1 MHRTTTREREPMPQS
16 LSFDRNV
23 DDLIEPVVSKLA
35 ARPAIV
41 IAIAIAA
48 TVGATLLDR
57 ATGTQ
62 LSLAALYLG
71 PVAIIAW
78 FFGRTP
84 GRIWCVVVA
93 GASALAESTTPQVDL
108 SQAIV
113 IWNATA
119 VLMLSWV
126 VVEVVTRLHRAI
138 VTERDLARTDALTG
152 VANTRAFKELAAT
165 ELERARRYGRTFT
178 LATLDLDNF
187 KAVNDTLGHA
197 AGDRLIHDVGQAI
210 RRRLR
215 RVDIVARIGGD
226 EFVVLLPETTAA
238 AAAVALGH
246 VQESLQKVA
255 EGYGPVVRASYGSVT
270 FVSPPGTVEEMLQLA
285 DVAMYQAKNA
295 GGDRIE
301 SLTISREQKHAEI
314 PPDGGPDA

>member
-1 MHRTTTREREPMPQS
+1 MAQS
-16 LSFDRNV
+16 LSLDRNI
-23 DDLIEPVVSKLA
+23 DELIRPVV
-35 ARPAIV
+35 ARLVASPAIV
-41 IAIAIAA
+41 IVLALAA

-57 ATGTQ
+57 ASGTQ

-71 PVAIIAW
+71 PVALIAW

-84 GRIWCVVVA
+84 GRLWCVVVVA
-93 GASALAESTTPQVDL
+93 ASALAEATTPQTDIPHT
-108 SQAIV
+108 IV
-113 IWNATA
+113 AWNATA
-119 VLMLSWV
+119 VLMLSLV
-126 VVEVVTRLHRAI
+126 VVEVLARLHRAI
-138 VTERDLARTDALTG
+138 ETERDLARTDALTG
-152 VANTRAFKELAAT
+152 VANTRAFKELAAA

-187 KAVNDTLGHA
+187 KSVNDTLGHA

-238 AAAVALGH
+238 SAAIALAH
-246 VQESLQKVA
+246 VQESLQTVA
-255 EGYGPVVRASYGSVT
+255 GGYGPEVRASFGSVT
-270 FVSPPGTVEEMLQLA
+270 FVSAPGTVEEMLQLA
-285 DVAMYQAKNA
+285 DVAMYQAKKA

-301 SLTISREQKHAEI
+301 SLTVSREPK
-314 PPDGGPDA
+314 PDESGPEA